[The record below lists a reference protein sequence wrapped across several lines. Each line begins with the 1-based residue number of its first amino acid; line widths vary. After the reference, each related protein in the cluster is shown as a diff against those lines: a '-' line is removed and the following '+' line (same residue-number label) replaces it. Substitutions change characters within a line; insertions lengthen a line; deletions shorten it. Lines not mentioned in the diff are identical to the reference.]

1 MLVKIHWELSLII
14 TDSYSVNVGD
24 NMVSLVGKEILMSLF
39 DVCDFVKLLAIVY
52 TVNAY

>member
-14 TDSYSVNVGD
+14 TDSYSVNVCD
-24 NMVSLVGKEILMSLF
+24 NMVSLVAKEILMRF